1 MVIAG
6 IIYGTQRRKDA
17 KKNIISHRL
26 HRFSLMKRFT
36 QITKISFNL

>member
-17 KKNIISHRL
+17 KKNIISHR
-26 HRFSLMKRFT
+26 FS
-36 QITKISFNL
+36 QILTDEEIHTD